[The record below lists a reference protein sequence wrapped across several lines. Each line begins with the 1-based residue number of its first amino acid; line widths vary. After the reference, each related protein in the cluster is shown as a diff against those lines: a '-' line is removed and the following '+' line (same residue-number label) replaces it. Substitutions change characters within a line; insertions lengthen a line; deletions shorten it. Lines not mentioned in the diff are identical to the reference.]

1 MMSHRLFYAYARHA
15 LVTGL
20 RLLGVTSGSRVLL
33 PDFICRDILASL
45 HHLRAEPVF
54 YSMDDRL
61 RLANQRAVGNVTAV
75 IGVNYF
81 GFPFDINELV
91 GQLQVDMSKLLED
104 NAHGWLSADES
115 GVPLGHR
122 TAVGV
127 TSFRKTIRVPDGAY
141 LHWRDEPG
149 LDQANLHVPLAPRTG
164 GLPTSFRIR
173 SAIAAVDART
183 PLPTMEFSRRCIR
196 LGRQLIGRAP
206 ITDNPLDE
214 FVLPGT
220 RAIHRYSLDAFA
232 RVDVVAEAKRRKDL
246 LTRCRELAQ
255 ELGIEGPFPTGHANV
270 VPQGFPFF
278 GDDAFRT
285 RAFRRSVRRLKLG
298 EVVRWP
304 ALSDSASLPATSRL
318 RHLLL
323 VNFLQ

>member
-1 MMSHRLFYAYARHA
+1 MSHRLFYAYARHA

-61 RLANQRAVGNVTAV
+61 RPANQRAVSDVTAV

-91 GQLQVDMSKLLED
+91 SQLQVDMSKVLED

-115 GVPLGHR
+115 GIPLGHR
-122 TAVGV
+122 TAIGI

-141 LHWRDEPG
+141 LHWKDEHG
-149 LDQANLHVPLAPRTG
+149 LDLAGLHDPLEPRTG
-164 GLPTSFRIR
+164 GLPASFRIR

-183 PLPTMEFSRRCIR
+183 TVPTMEFSRRCIR
-196 LGRQLIGRAP
+196 LGRQVLGRAP
-206 ITDNPLDE
+206 IAENPLDE
-214 FVLPGT
+214 FFLPDT
-220 RAIHRYSLDAFA
+220 RAIHRHSLDVFA
-232 RVDVVAEAKRRKDL
+232 KVDVLAETKRRKDL

-255 ELGIEGPFPTGHANV
+255 DLGIEGPFPTGHANV

-278 GDDAFRT
+278 GDDASRT
-285 RAFRRSVRRLKLG
+285 RAFRRSVRRLRLG

-304 ALSDSASLPATSRL
+304 GLSDSATLPATSRL